1 MKSFFNHHRTR
12 CTAIVMVFVWIMTL
26 SIGIANACVLD
37 PIQSRRST
45 VAHATEV
52 SHKDADEHTVSPDK
66 SVCLDVCAAEQT
78 VLIKVTPLDVP
89 TALDTT
95 VVLILSALIIPI
107 LDQKKS
113 GHFRPNTLQV
123 RTTCIDPLLATHYL
137 IHPLQASLPKLRF
150 WECHLLQLLCHL
162 KWFDRSITPFSLVL

>member
-45 VAHATEV
+45 VAHAAEV

-107 LDQKKS
+107 LDQKNQVIS
-113 GHFRPNTLQV
+113 DPTLFR
-123 RTTCIDPLLATHYL
+123 YE
-137 IHPLQASLPKLRF
+137 LPVSIRF
-150 WECHLLQLLCHL
+150 SRLT
-162 KWFDRSITPFSLVL
+162 I